1 VELFKAGDIS
11 FKGAESVAEGSG
23 KPLGSGKL
31 EEKAPN
37 ANGKTLLNGN
47 QFEPFQ
53 GKVIGSNNV
62 VSPNATGFFVQ
73 GDGNTVGASKNV
85 TLIGSNCVVA
95 NGVQNVT
102 AIGVQ
107 GVTISKSDTVIN
119 GTGGIQ
125 QAKLTMTAA
134 EVLALNSTP
143 KAFGLTVP
151 TGYYV
156 QVLSVQVGVDFNT
169 TAYTT
174 NTGIGVRA
182 VGADVQ
188 MASHATV
195 LAATVSRIAS
205 LPINT
210 SPSAGQTQFIDG
222 ADVEVYALS
231 GNPATG
237 DSVVD
242 CYISYLLIEL

>member
-1 VELFKAGDIS
+1 
-11 FKGAESVAEGSG
+11 
-23 KPLGSGKL
+23 L

-62 VSPNATGFFVQ
+62 VSPNAVGFFVQ

-85 TLIGSNCVVA
+85 TLIGSNCTVA

-107 GVTISKSDTVIN
+107 GITISESDTVIN

-125 QAKLTMTAA
+125 RAKLTITAA
-134 EVLALNSTP
+134 QVLALNSTP

-182 VGADVQ
+182 VGANVPI
-188 MASHATV
+188 AFHPTV
-195 LAATVSRIAS
+195 LAATTSRVAS
-205 LPINT
+205 LVIDVAPT
-210 SPSAGQTQFIDG
+210 SGQTQFIDG
-222 ADVEVYALS
+222 VDVEVYADG

>member
-1 VELFKAGDIS
+1 
-11 FKGAESVAEGSG
+11 
-23 KPLGSGKL
+23 
-31 EEKAPN
+31 
-37 ANGKTLLNGN
+37 
-47 QFEPFQ
+47 
-53 GKVIGSNNV
+53 
-62 VSPNATGFFVQ
+62 
-73 GDGNTVGASKNV
+73 
-85 TLIGSNCVVA
+85 VVA

-107 GVTISKSDTVIN
+107 GITISESDTVIN

-125 QAKLTMTAA
+125 RAKLTMTAA

-143 KAFGLTVP
+143 KTFGLTVP

-182 VGADVQ
+182 VGANVPI
-188 MASHATV
+188 AFHPTV
-195 LAATVSRIAS
+195 LAATTSRVAS
-205 LPINT
+205 LVIDVAPT
-210 SPSAGQTQFIDG
+210 SGQTQFIDG
-222 ADVEVYALS
+222 VDLEVYADG